1 MSNYR
6 PISIL
11 PVISKILEKAVHDQ
25 LRKYLKQNKVF
36 SKNQFDYRMK
46 HSPELT
52 TLYIVNEIS
61 KQINNGS
68 IADAL
73 YIDLSKAFDTLSH
86 ALLLS
91 KMKP

>member
-6 PISIL
+6 PTSIL
-11 PVISKILEKAVHDQ
+11 PVISKIIEKAVHDQ
-25 LRKYLKQNKVF
+25 LLKYLKQNKVF
-36 SKNQFDYRMK
+36 SENQFGYRMK
-46 HSPELT
+46 HSTELT
-52 TLYIVNEIS
+52 TLYLVNEIS